1 MLSLQHPSNWRTADL
16 QNDQSWI
23 FRVDEQARQ
32 EMIKAVVA
40 IADPAKSLFDYRPA
54 DFAWSKTL
62 QILLAALE
70 EVKRG
75 RGVALI
81 KGLPREELTAHPF
94 EILTWGL
101 GLHSG

>member
-40 IADPAKSLFDYRPA
+40 IAD
-54 DFAWSKTL
+54 TC
-62 QILLAALE
+62 
-70 EVKRG
+70 
-75 RGVALI
+75 
-81 KGLPREELTAHPF
+81 
-94 EILTWGL
+94 
-101 GLHSG
+101 